1 METEVKNASELSTAE
16 LERMLAERKLNEKKQ
31 REKERED
38 YEKDKDHHVLELY
51 NDAVGLS
58 DILRQ
63 FKDKV
68 CEVMDNQALKMADY
82 GLIRGNSKGGFSV
95 VHTSNDVK
103 ITRRRDTDPVWDE
116 RAVKATALIKE
127 FLMDTVKK
135 RDVKLFEILI
145 SFLEKNKAGE
155 MEYAKVFNL
164 LQHED
169 KFDDDRW
176 QEGLRLLKESYSLGL
191 KGYSYQFFGK
201 DGEGKWQGLELNFS
215 AL

>member
-1 METEVKNASELSTAE
+1 METTVKNVNEMSTAE
-16 LERMLAERKLNEKKQ
+16 LEKMLAERKKEENAKRL
-31 REKERED
+31 KERED
-38 YEKDKDHHVLELY
+38 YEKDRDFNVLELY

-68 CEVMDNQALKMADY
+68 CEVMDMQATKMNEY
-82 GLIRGNSKGGFSV
+82 GMIRGNSKGGFSV
-95 VHTSNDVK
+95 LHSSNDIK

-116 RAVKATALIKE
+116 RAVKATELIKE
-127 FLMDTVKK
+127 FLTDTVKK
-135 RDVKLFEILI
+135 RDLKLFQILI
-145 SFLEKNKAGE
+145 TFLEKNKDGD
-155 MEYAKVFNL
+155 MEYAKVFSL

-176 QEGLRLLKESYSLGL
+176 LEGLKLLKESYSLGL

-201 DGEGKWQGLELNFS
+201 DNEGRWESLDLNFS